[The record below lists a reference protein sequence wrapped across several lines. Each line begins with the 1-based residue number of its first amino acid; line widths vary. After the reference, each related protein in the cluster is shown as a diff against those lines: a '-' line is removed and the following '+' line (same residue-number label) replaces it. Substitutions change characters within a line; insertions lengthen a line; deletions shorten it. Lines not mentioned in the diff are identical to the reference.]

1 VTKSYDYVERR
12 MARFQTTVTAG
23 VATRQLIEGGDV
35 RLQEPEVS
43 KEEETYL
50 QATVQARYEQMEQ
63 ARTRLL
69 ALLHPVAHKLADKTR
84 PAIVVEMVAQ

>member
-1 VTKSYDYVERR
+1 
-12 MARFQTTVTAG
+12 
-23 VATRQLIEGGDV
+23 
-35 RLQEPEVS
+35 VS